1 MKTITFTRTTT
12 RYYSLYRGKVITV
25 QNDWQG
31 SIYGRKVVM
40 CHDDFASY
48 FALGGKKSCTLVFTK
63 TKHPD
68 AYPMNMGECTYLRGG
83 FHVPLVGLYEPRFM
97 REASRAFKHLYREG
111 YNYVRCEVEA

>member
-12 RYYSLYRGKVITV
+12 SYYSFFLRKVITEWG
-25 QNDWQG
+25 DWHG

-68 AYPMNMGECTYLRGG
+68 AYPMDMGECMSHTGY
-83 FHVPLVGLYEPRFM
+83 FNVPLVGLYSPRFTG
-97 REASRAFKHLYREG
+97 EASRAFKRLYREG